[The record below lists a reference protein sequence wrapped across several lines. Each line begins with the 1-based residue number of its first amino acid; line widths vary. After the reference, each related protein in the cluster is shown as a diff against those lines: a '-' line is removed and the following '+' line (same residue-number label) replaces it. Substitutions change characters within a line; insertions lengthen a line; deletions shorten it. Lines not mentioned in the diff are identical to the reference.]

1 MEFLWDAW
9 NALYQFVQPADPPY
23 PYSWFWDV
31 LKIFVIALVIV
42 GPLALF
48 VYSCLVVF
56 ISWLWVKCGSPSF
69 KKIYLNIAK
78 PLNFVFYYSIGYIC
92 VGFFLFE
99 WGADEIDANSIRGI
113 ALFIF
118 IAVCISYIKFLGEA
132 IILESKI
139 NELKADMTIKD
150 AKEALV
156 KNDESGEPDFQ
167 ARYNA
172 IAILDETARDSDS
185 HRGKIL
191 TILQNYV
198 STNSTPE
205 DESYE
210 LEFQREDIVR
220 AKGIIKWCYD
230 NEPR

>member
-9 NALYQFVQPADPPY
+9 NTLYQFVQPADPPY

-31 LKIFVIALVIV
+31 LKIFVIALVIG

-48 VYSCLVVF
+48 VYACLVVF

-69 KKIYLNIAK
+69 KKIYTN
-78 PLNFVFYYSIGYIC
+78 VFDKVAS
-92 VGFFLFE
+92 VLFLLFFLVCTSFFLIG
-99 WGADEIDANSIRGI
+99 WNADEVDIENIRDI
-113 ALFIF
+113 ALILFV
-118 IAVCISYIKFLGEA
+118 AVCIIIYLLFGEVA
-132 IILESKI
+132 LLKSKI

-172 IAILDETARDSDS
+172 IAILDETARYSDS

-220 AKGIIKWCYD
+220 TKEIIKWCYD